1 MARLGKAISG
11 GVRSRA
17 AWAIGVLCMGGFS
30 AHAEF
35 AAGRALPPERD
46 AHVAV
51 VAGAIATVDGSV
63 KETSRALYEVTGRSS
78 LQGRREDYDLG
89 DFGMDGGYPTFGL
102 QVERAWKY
110 WTLDY
115 RLMYLAMDTAAVAR
129 RDYYIGVD
137 GVSFRG
143 REYEYMQI
151 PAGRAFTADF
161 TGLMLDVR
169 GLITPCSWHTR
180 DGGLVVT
187 PWISL
192 GGFLAGGTYEIDAG
206 PASGLV
212 TYQNPPE
219 TFVVGGA
226 ADGLVGAGLPEL
238 GLGGELRLG
247 RAGERHLVVRGDYA
261 ICRYNGDTDLITTA
275 DHRNKEIDFD
285 HVNVRLSGG
294 LEWPLSGGSAISTGV
309 QFQYIR
315 TEAEIVSDADTP
327 AAIRAARERF
337 DKDVAFEMTILAA
350 YLGYRF

>member
-1 MARLGKAISG
+1 MAALLGLGA
-11 GVRSRA
+11 VP
-17 AWAIGVLCMGGFS
+17 

-46 AHVAV
+46 AHLSAV
-51 VAGAIATVDGSV
+51 GGAIATMDGSV
-63 KETSRALYEVTGRSS
+63 QETSRALYDVTGRSS

-102 QVERAWKY
+102 QFERAWKY
-110 WTLDY
+110 WTLDC
-115 RLMYLAMDTAAVAR
+115 RLLMLTMDTAAVAQ

-137 GVSFRG
+137 GVAFRG
-143 REYEYMQI
+143 REYDYMQI
-151 PAGRAFTADF
+151 PEGRSFTADF

-180 DGGLVVT
+180 DGSVVVT

-192 GGFLAGGTYEIDAG
+192 GAFLAGGTYEIDAG

-212 TYQNPPE
+212 SYQNPPE
-219 TFVVGGA
+219 TFVIGGK

-238 GLGGELRLG
+238 GLGGEVRLG
-247 RAGERHLVVRGDYA
+247 RPAERHLVVRGDYA
-261 ICRYNGDTDLITTA
+261 VCQYNGDTGLITTA

-285 HVNVRLSGG
+285 HTNVRISGG
-294 LEWPLSGGSAISTGV
+294 IEWPLSGGRAITTGL

-315 TEAEIVSDADTP
+315 TKAEIVSDADTP

-337 DKDVAFEMTILAA
+337 DKDAEFEMTILGA